1 MEVIL
6 RNANK
11 ICETDLP
18 EVKQAAKRLIEMAH
32 LAKNEGLFALE
43 TFLFETEDFLGKHFV
58 ECGTEYILRGM
69 SWENIDTLLTYR
81 IQVMDDEKKQ
91 YICFLYKEGLSLIQ
105 KDRFVFIGDYIGA
118 LIPEKYEKEVV
129 DYVEEMQGLEYKKW
143 FERNAPKIEERFW
156 HMNTSIQEMFVE
168 EMTQFETELQLLPNH
183 IYTQAWLR
191 RMENTDVCYLLL
203 AGSGTFREAVLSNMS
218 IRLKIQIM
226 KDVLALADSWNEAMG
241 EDIKRAIQNGKK
253 AYEGM

>member
-1 MEVIL
+1 
-6 RNANK
+6 
-11 ICETDLP
+11 
-18 EVKQAAKRLIEMAH
+18 
-32 LAKNEGLFALE
+32 
-43 TFLFETEDFLGKHFV
+43 
-58 ECGTEYILRGM
+58 
-69 SWENIDTLLTYR
+69 
-81 IQVMDDEKKQ
+81 
-91 YICFLYKEGLSLIQ
+91 
-105 KDRFVFIGDYIGA
+105 
-118 LIPEKYEKEVV
+118 
-129 DYVEEMQGLEYKKW
+129 MQGLEYKKW